1 MNKDWEKAIAEYEN
15 IEIPRELETI
25 IVKEIEK
32 DRQKVKMKKTPKV
45 RHFLQTAAACAVIFI
60 GSVNVSQTVA
70 LAMYDVPVLG
80 DLAKLVTFREYKYQD
95 SYVEMDLHMPSLN
108 NTGNATLEE
117 RVNSAIDEKMRQV
130 IDSNMLD
137 AQERKTIAEEKGY
150 TEEEIYQKGVFAD
163 AEVKYQQ
170 GDILSF
176 VITTLETAGSSDTQ
190 LYCVNVNIQT
200 GEDVTLSALLGKD
213 YKKRADESIKK
224 QIASRMEA
232 DENQV
237 FFGFSQIDKEM
248 GIEGFTGISEDQP
261 FYINAEGNPVIV
273 FQKYEIAPGYMG
285 TPEFEI
291 Q

>member
-1 MNKDWEKAIAEYEN
+1 MNKDWEQAIAEYEN

-80 DLAKLVTFREYKYQD
+80 NLARMVTFREYKYQD

-108 NTGNATLEE
+108 NTGNAALEE
-117 RVNSAIDEKMRQV
+117 RINSAIEEKMRQV

-137 AQERKTIAEEKGY
+137 AQQRKTIAEEKGH

-200 GEDVTLSALLGKD
+200 GEDVTLADLLGKN
-213 YKKRADESIKK
+213 YKKRVDESIQE
-224 QIASRMEA
+224 QIASRMKA

-237 FFGFSQIDKEM
+237 FFGFSQVDKEM
-248 GIEGFTGISEDQP
+248 GIEGFTGISEDQA

-273 FQKYEIAPGYMG
+273 FQKYQIAPGYMG